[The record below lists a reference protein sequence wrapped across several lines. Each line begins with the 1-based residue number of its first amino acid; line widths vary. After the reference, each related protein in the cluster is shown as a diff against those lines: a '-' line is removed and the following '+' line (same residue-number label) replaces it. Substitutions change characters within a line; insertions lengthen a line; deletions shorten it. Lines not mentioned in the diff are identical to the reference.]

1 MVIRKFD
8 QTHLEIFEVNTT
20 KKKKKKE
27 KKGCFLNKSI
37 TKKISIKKFKIVLR
51 V

>member
-20 KKKKKKE
+20 TT
-27 KKGCFLNKSI
+27 
-37 TKKISIKKFKIVLR
+37 TKKYQLLPKQKYH
-51 V
+51 